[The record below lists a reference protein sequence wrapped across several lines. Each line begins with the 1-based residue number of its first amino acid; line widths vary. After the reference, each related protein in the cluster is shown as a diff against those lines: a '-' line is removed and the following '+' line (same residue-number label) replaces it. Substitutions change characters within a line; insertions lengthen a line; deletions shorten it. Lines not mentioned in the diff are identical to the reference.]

1 MSPKKI
7 KFRNILGELN
17 VAKLYGGEH
26 LGVTAPANFDLRK
39 EISKIGK
46 AIGKF
51 YQPAPVQTQVIQI
64 PPQLQHVLPN
74 AFCEYASQI
83 YRRTDS
89 QLELIENQPHRI
101 RAAMSVVKIL
111 DLVLK
116 MQQYDDDR
124 ELAKLRQVLNQ
135 KYDAFVIRFG
145 NFTAKVN
152 LEIFKEDPN
161 YYRLRALEID
171 QGKGKSPIKAP
182 IFDQRTVRATPRYRA
197 SNAKDALAQCLDARS
212 FIDLDWI
219 GNLLDKSISTVVIE
233 LEGAVFYNGTTPLED
248 LQAASKE
255 DWITREEFIS
265 GNVVARLNRV
275 VAWQQM
281 GVPDWLNVEIYHQ
294 VISNN
299 QPVPCLPEAEDV
311 DIKVRCAVKLGLNIN
326 SMTPDELNLLLRNTI
341 RVKLGTSWLPET
353 VINEF
358 TEQLLSHAGKS
369 TVKFHPDPANI
380 WVITGDSKLI
390 VSPQNKTEWGTRNF
404 TAIALIDHT
413 LNQKDPKVYDYY
425 KDKDGNTIATLNLEA
440 TSESRTMRDKI
451 QSAFKAWI
459 WSDGDRAERLC
470 LHYNQYHNLYRDT
483 VYDGSHLTFPGM
495 TPDFQMRRHQAN
507 FVRRVERQ
515 KASFAAHRVGYG
527 KTATMIASGM
537 ELKRKGMAHKVM
549 HVTMKSILP
558 DYYKEFR
565 RLYPEANILVPTV
578 KEFAKDSRRV
588 LLSKIATHNHDA
600 ILLTYEQ
607 FFNLPISEETELMF
621 LEEQMSAIASIF
633 DLTTKE
639 ESKQAFRSLEATR
652 KKIGLRIQ
660 EIETSHRK
668 DRVIYFEQLG
678 IDALFID
685 EVQQIKRLQIL
696 TAQHN
701 VSGIPSGYS
710 QRAHDCFMKVR
721 YLLGNGK
728 RVIYSTGT
736 PLSNT
741 MAEMDVWMRYLQ
753 LDLLEEQGLTHF
765 DSFCSRFCETST
777 ALEISP
783 TGRLKSKTRLREF
796 VNLPELMAMWC
807 QVTDIQTAALA
818 EVKTPT
824 PHYHVM
830 SCKPSQEQ
838 IAYMDQ
844 LCDRAEAVE
853 KRKVRAEVD
862 NMLKITG
869 DGSKSSM
876 HTKLVSPDASE
887 WLDNKLL
894 ACAWNVWQIWTITAI
909 CKGTQAIFCDRN
921 APKKDK
927 WNSYSY
933 IRDTLLMLG
942 IPADQIAFIHDYDTD
957 AKKVKLFE
965 AINEG
970 RIRIVFGSTSKLGT
984 GVNMQTKLIALHH
997 IDCPWRPSDLEQ
1009 REGRGVRQGNE
1020 WSDVFIF
1027 RYVTEGR
1034 NNQAGFDSFLWQAI
1048 ENKQRMISQ
1057 VMSGDRTH
1065 RTIEDIDETVLNAAQ
1080 MKAIASG
1087 DPLIMER
1094 ATLEAELQGLGM
1106 QLQAY
1111 NDTQFRDKS
1120 KIQYL
1125 TDMVNTNHPANIQHI
1140 QSDLAT
1146 VAKAN
1151 LKQFISDR
1159 GVVLDKAVLIADHI
1173 SEQFQK
1179 LRDSYRL
1186 TQIQIGQFAGL
1197 NVYLSRFGSEVNGS
1211 IGMSISSGYEFNVD
1225 CHNPHSSLL
1234 HVVRNAIAAKL
1245 TTAQETLERDRQEL
1259 PILQKRVSQPF
1270 DQLQTYHEKANRLEF
1285 LKQLFDVIANEAPV
1299 DNDDQDLN
1307 LDDEELTDSR
1317 EIFWQRD
1324 SVVAKLE
1331 PPSTAIVEAL
1341 RQRQFEDWVSGDAEN
1356 WLEQIAQIVS
1366 NVEIEI
1372 PVNGDRL
1379 LQFLQPQVFKP
1390 LSEFTFLERGGKQLV
1405 IPQKNVNEER
1415 EQLKLF

>member
-1 MSPKKI
+1 MRKI
-7 KFRNILGELN
+7 
-17 VAKLYGGEH
+17 
-26 LGVTAPANFDLRK
+26 
-39 EISKIGK
+39 
-46 AIGKF
+46 
-51 YQPAPVQTQVIQI
+51 
-64 PPQLQHVLPN
+64 
-74 AFCEYASQI
+74 C
-83 YRRTDS
+83 
-89 QLELIENQPHRI
+89 
-101 RAAMSVVKIL
+101 
-111 DLVLK
+111 
-116 MQQYDDDR
+116 
-124 ELAKLRQVLNQ
+124 
-135 KYDAFVIRFG
+135 
-145 NFTAKVN
+145 
-152 LEIFKEDPN
+152 
-161 YYRLRALEID
+161 
-171 QGKGKSPIKAP
+171 
-182 IFDQRTVRATPRYRA
+182 
-197 SNAKDALAQCLDARS
+197 
-212 FIDLDWI
+212 
-219 GNLLDKSISTVVIE
+219 
-233 LEGAVFYNGTTPLED
+233 
-248 LQAASKE
+248 
-255 DWITREEFIS
+255 
-265 GNVVARLNRV
+265 
-275 VAWQQM
+275 
-281 GVPDWLNVEIYHQ
+281 
-294 VISNN
+294 
-299 QPVPCLPEAEDV
+299 
-311 DIKVRCAVKLGLNIN
+311 
-326 SMTPDELNLLLRNTI
+326 
-341 RVKLGTSWLPET
+341 
-353 VINEF
+353 
-358 TEQLLSHAGKS
+358 
-369 TVKFHPDPANI
+369 
-380 WVITGDSKLI
+380 
-390 VSPQNKTEWGTRNF
+390 
-404 TAIALIDHT
+404 
-413 LNQKDPKVYDYY
+413 
-425 KDKDGNTIATLNLEA
+425 
-440 TSESRTMRDKI
+440 
-451 QSAFKAWI
+451 
-459 WSDGDRAERLC
+459 
-470 LHYNQYHNLYRDT
+470 
-483 VYDGSHLTFPGM
+483 
-495 TPDFQMRRHQAN
+495 
-507 FVRRVERQ
+507 
-515 KASFAAHRVGYG
+515 
-527 KTATMIASGM
+527 
-537 ELKRKGMAHKVM
+537 
-549 HVTMKSILP
+549 
-558 DYYKEFR
+558 
-565 RLYPEANILVPTV
+565 
-578 KEFAKDSRRV
+578 
-588 LLSKIATHNHDA
+588 
-600 ILLTYEQ
+600 
-607 FFNLPISEETELMF
+607 
-621 LEEQMSAIASIF
+621 
-633 DLTTKE
+633 
-639 ESKQAFRSLEATR
+639 
-652 KKIGLRIQ
+652 
-660 EIETSHRK
+660 
-668 DRVIYFEQLG
+668 EQLG

-838 IAYMDQ
+838 IAYMDK

-853 KRKVRAEVD
+853 KRKVRPEVD

-1065 RTIEDIDETVLNAAQ
+1065 RTIEDIDETILNAAQ

-1106 QLQAY
+1106 QLQTY

-1125 TDMVNTNHPANIQHI
+1125 ADMVNTNHPTNIQHI

-1151 LKQFISDR
+1151 LKLFISDR
-1159 GVVLDKAVLIADHI
+1159 GVMLDKAVLIADHI

-1179 LRDSYRL
+1179 LRDSYRV

-1211 IGMSISSGYEFNVD
+1211 IGMSISSGYEFNAE
-1225 CHNPHSSLL
+1225 CQQPHSSLL
-1234 HVVRNAIAAKL
+1234 HMVRNAIAAKL
-1245 TTAQETLERDRQEL
+1245 TTAQENLERDRQEL
-1259 PILQKRVSQPF
+1259 PILQNRVSQPF
-1270 DQLQTYHEKANRLEF
+1270 EQAQEYEQKSNRLGF
-1285 LKQLFDVIANEAPV
+1285 LKEMFDAIAHESPV
-1299 DNDDQDLN
+1299 DDSGADYALEGEDL
-1307 LDDEELTDSR
+1307 EESR
-1317 EIFWQRD
+1317 EIFWSRD
-1324 SVVAKLE
+1324 SSAASLE
-1331 PPSTAIVEAL
+1331 PPSTTIVEVL
-1341 RQRQFEDWVSGDAEN
+1341 RQRHFEDWVSGDADN
-1356 WLEQIAQIVS
+1356 WLEQIAQLVS

-1379 LQFLQPQVFKP
+1379 LQFLQPQVFNP
-1390 LSEFTFLERGGKQLV
+1390 LSEFTFLEGGGKQLV